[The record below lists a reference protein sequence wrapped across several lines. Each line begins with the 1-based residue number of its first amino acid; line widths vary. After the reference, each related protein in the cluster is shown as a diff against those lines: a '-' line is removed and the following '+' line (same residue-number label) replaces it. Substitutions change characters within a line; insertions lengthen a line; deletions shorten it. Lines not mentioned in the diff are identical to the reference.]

1 MRYLVARRRAP
12 FYESTT
18 SSSRVVAFSALR
30 QPRLCQSTQ
39 PADFRVSCDVFRR
52 MVTAEAQQQKQAE
65 QQQVP
70 ITARAL
76 EFLGLRLKQVRGGRG
91 YRIT

>member
-1 MRYLVARRRAP
+1 ML
-12 FYESTT
+12 
-18 SSSRVVAFSALR
+18 AFSALR

-65 QQQVP
+65 QLP

-76 EFLGLRLKQVRGGRG
+76 EFLGLRLKQVSGREG
-91 YRIT
+91 

>member
-12 FYESTT
+12 LYDSTT
-18 SSSRVVAFSALR
+18 SSSRVLAFSALR

-65 QQQVP
+65 QLP

-76 EFLGLRLKQVRGGRG
+76 EFLGLRLKQVSGREG
-91 YRIT
+91 